1 MEKLKEMLLRA
12 NEIIN
17 KRSKAIIITLSL
29 LLLVS
34 CSASSSNNDK
44 LNKMNDEIVAVNKQ
58 IEAITKDKDK
68 LVKENEQLLNEN
80 KELKEKVKS
89 AKPWFEMEESKR
101 KEEEERLKKEKEEA
115 ERLKQEEEQRKA
127 EEEKKRKEEEQ
138 KKKEE
143 EEKNKYNTG
152 LTWEDIARNESIG
165 TLGKFEGKII
175 QVMKASGETQYRV
188 AVNDDYK
195 KIMLIAIPND
205 ILHTTLLEDDYIYY
219 TGMSMG
225 NITYTTVLGAEQTIP
240 SFLVDNYSLK

>member
-34 CSASSSNNDK
+34 CGEVGSNNEK
-44 LNKMNDEIVAVNKQ
+44 LNKMNDEVVAVNKQ

-68 LVKENEQLLNEN
+68 LVKENEKLLNQN
-80 KELKEKVKS
+80 KALKEKVKS
-89 AKPWFEMEESKR
+89 AEPWFEMEREKR
-101 KEEEERLKKEKEEA
+101 KEEEARLK
-115 ERLKQEEEQRKA
+115 
-127 EEEKKRKEEEQ
+127 EEEKKKKEEEMKKKQEEQ

-165 TLGKFEGKII
+165 TLGKFNGKII
-175 QVMKASGETQYRV
+175 QVMKASGEMQYRV
-188 AVNDDYK
+188 AVNGDYG

-225 NITYTTVLGAEQTIP
+225 NITYTTILGAEQTIP
-240 SFLVDNYSLK
+240 SFLVDNYNLK

>member
-34 CSASSSNNDK
+34 CGEVGSNNEK
-44 LNKMNDEIVAVNKQ
+44 LNKMNDEVVAVNKQ

-68 LVKENEQLLNEN
+68 LVKENEKLLNQN
-80 KELKEKVKS
+80 KALKEKVKS
-89 AKPWFEMEESKR
+89 AEPWFEMEREKR
-101 KEEEERLKKEKEEA
+101 KEEEARLKEEEKKKKEE
-115 ERLKQEEEQRKA
+115 EMKKKQEEER
-127 EEEKKRKEEEQ
+127 
-138 KKKEE
+138 KKKE

-165 TLGKFEGKII
+165 VLGKFNGKII
-175 QVMKASGETQYRV
+175 QVMKASGEMQYRV
-188 AVNDDYK
+188 AVNDDYN

-225 NITYTTVLGAEQTIP
+225 NITYTTVLGVEQTIP
-240 SFLVDNYSLK
+240 SFLVDNYTLK